1 MKPTLIDL
9 ISSEDADI
17 RDQPAVELAQS
28 MPVPE
33 LLIQLKDLEEFRLST
48 SNLYHRVRAAVIQHA
63 VYRFVLQESDSLPS
77 DGRIDEHAYKDFLN
91 RRFEESISQWLKL
104 SDQNGL
110 DRTTASCLAAAY
122 EQSAFATL
130 ADQVRRS
137 VRQCPGNKWMF
148 RVGSAEEHPLRLSP
162 SLLKRDG
169 ATGLY
174 PIITER
180 TPVRMDLS
188 HSGWSDIFFLGMD
201 YPEGARVINI
211 SVDLGVHGRDKPG
224 SG

>member
-110 DRTTASCLAAAY
+110 DRTTASCLAA
-122 EQSAFATL
+122 
-130 ADQVRRS
+130 
-137 VRQCPGNKWMF
+137 G
-148 RVGSAEEHPLRLSP
+148 
-162 SLLKRDG
+162 
-169 ATGLY
+169 
-174 PIITER
+174 
-180 TPVRMDLS
+180 
-188 HSGWSDIFFLGMD
+188 
-201 YPEGARVINI
+201 
-211 SVDLGVHGRDKPG
+211 
-224 SG
+224 